1 MAPTRQ
7 ASGRTR
13 DPSPRQLPTDHDHD
27 GELRSIR
34 EYQSDQ
40 PSMRPPRPPP
50 APLQRDKKG
59 KVTSTFDRSFHI
71 RSVTRDGGAG
81 RRGRR
86 LRFDSAPP
94 SRVPPSAARPRRLI
108 GAPTAPPPPR
118 CAIPCAG
125 CGRSASPR
133 PSTAAAHGEPAVRNG
148 AARERGRR
156 RSAYEAPNGSVA
168 PGPVS
173 SGAESKRR
181 RCPRARA
188 RTSRVTRS

>member
-1 MAPTRQ
+1 MRQ

-81 RRGRR
+81 RRGG
-86 LRFDSAPP
+86 
-94 SRVPPSAARPRRLI
+94 RVPLPFA
-108 GAPTAPPPPR
+108 APPPAGSLPR
-118 CAIPCAG
+118 
-125 CGRSASPR
+125 R
-133 PSTAAAHGEPAVRNG
+133 PPH
-148 AARERGRR
+148 
-156 RSAYEAPNGSVA
+156 
-168 PGPVS
+168 
-173 SGAESKRR
+173 
-181 RCPRARA
+181 
-188 RTSRVTRS
+188 

>member
-1 MAPTRQ
+1 MRQ

-71 RSVTRDGGAG
+71 RSVTRNGGAG
-81 RRGRR
+81 GPGGPR
-86 LRFDSAPP
+86 PP
-94 SRVPPSAARPRRLI
+94 LPR
-108 GAPTAPPPPR
+108 PPPP
-118 CAIPCAG
+118 G
-125 CGRSASPR
+125 ASPGPR
-133 PSTAAAHGEPAVRNG
+133 P
-148 AARERGRR
+148 RGRPQPPR
-156 RSAYEAPNGSVA
+156 GHAAP
-168 PGPVS
+168 
-173 SGAESKRR
+173 
-181 RCPRARA
+181 PRAER
-188 RTSRVTRS
+188 

>member
-1 MAPTRQ
+1 HTGRRILVAPTRQ

-71 RSVTRDGGAG
+71 RSVAQ
-81 RRGRR
+81 
-86 LRFDSAPP
+86 DSAPVAP
-94 SRVPPSAARPRRLI
+94 RPIAVAWRARNSSKYRKRIPR
-108 GAPTAPPPPR
+108 GCPTA
-118 CAIPCAG
+118 IL
-125 CGRSASPR
+125 
-133 PSTAAAHGEPAVRNG
+133 
-148 AARERGRR
+148 
-156 RSAYEAPNGSVA
+156 
-168 PGPVS
+168 
-173 SGAESKRR
+173 
-181 RCPRARA
+181 CPRSPA
-188 RTSRVTRS
+188 SVPNPWPRS

>member
-1 MAPTRQ
+1 DGENEDDDGAGAERATVGGHTGRTILVAPKRQ
-7 ASGRTR
+7 ASGGPR
-13 DPSPRQLPTDHDHD
+13 DPSPRQLPADHDHD

-94 SRVPPSAARPRRLI
+94 SRVPPSAAARGASQAPARRPRLPAALVGPAR
-108 GAPTAPPPPR
+108 PPPAWR
-118 CAIPCAG
+118 RHAAG
-125 CGRSASPR
+125 KP
-133 PSTAAAHGEPAVRNG
+133 P
-148 AARERGRR
+148 
-156 RSAYEAPNGSVA
+156 
-168 PGPVS
+168 
-173 SGAESKRR
+173 
-181 RCPRARA
+181 
-188 RTSRVTRS
+188 